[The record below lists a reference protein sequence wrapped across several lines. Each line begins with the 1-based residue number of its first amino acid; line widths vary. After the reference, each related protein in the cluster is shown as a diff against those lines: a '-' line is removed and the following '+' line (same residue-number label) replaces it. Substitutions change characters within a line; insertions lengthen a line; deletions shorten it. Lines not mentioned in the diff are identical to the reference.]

1 MKDSDSILASY
12 QALMQ
17 NHASQFDPAV
27 TALKELVEERIQEL
41 RRSERTLVEAQTAE
55 LKRINDVLAN
65 DARCLLPTP
74 EFRTFVKEYKKLPGK
89 SYGQQPNIT
98 ISEDPAT
105 WLLTT
110 LEFPISVS
118 DYQTLEDPDA
128 YDDERTH
135 ILYSYSIALRMGDV
149 EHVIYVPCRRTYNLN
164 DHRDFSLKEQI
175 DFYIADDVEDLLSE
189 IKYPEA
195 ESNQLAKEL
204 SVLIAYAKNLL
215 ALKPRIT
222 NFEYTSIMPS

>member
-1 MKDSDSILASY
+1 MTDSDSILASY

-17 NHASQFDPAV
+17 NHASQFDPEIA
-27 TALKELVEERIQEL
+27 ALKQLVETRIQEL
-41 RRSERTLVEAQTAE
+41 RRSEQTLVKAQVVE
-55 LKRINDVLAN
+55 LKRISGALAN

-74 EFRTFVKEYKKLPGK
+74 EFRAFVKEYKKLPGK

-98 ISEDPAT
+98 ISKDPAT

-110 LEFPISVS
+110 LEFPISLS

-128 YDDERTH
+128 YDDERTY
-135 ILYSYSIALRMGDV
+135 ISYSYSIALRISDV
-149 EHVIYVPCRRTYNLN
+149 EHVIYVPCRSTYNLN

-175 DFYIADDVEDLLSE
+175 DCYIADDVENLLSE
-189 IKYPEA
+189 IKYPKA
-195 ESNQLAKEL
+195 QSSQLAKEL

-215 ALKPRIT
+215 ALQPRIT